1 MNLLVFTDLDG
12 TLLDHDDYA
21 CDAARPALDL
31 IRRRRVPL
39 IFTTSKTRV
48 EVERLQAELQIREPF
63 IPENGA
69 ALFFPAGYRN
79 FEIEN
84 GVRDGAYT
92 VVPLGAA
99 YAEIRR
105 FVVAVR
111 ERFGVTGFGDWSV
124 AEIAARTGLPLET
137 AAMARMREFTEPF
150 LIEDPRRIE
159 ELAAVAEPQG
169 LQITAGGRFFHLIG
183 IRQDKGRA
191 VRRCTEIFA
200 SHIAGRIVTAGL
212 GDSAN
217 DIAMLKSVDI
227 PILIPHPDGTY
238 ETVELPGLVRAD
250 VPGSRGWNEAVI
262 RLFDRFDRSGS
273 ERRIG

>member
-31 IRRRRVPL
+31 IRRRRVAL
-39 IFTTSKTRV
+39 IFTTSKTRR
-48 EVERLQAELQIREPF
+48 EVERLQADLQIREPF

-69 ALFFPAGYRN
+69 ALFFPAGYRH
-79 FEIEN
+79 FKIEN

-92 VVPLGAA
+92 VLRLGAA
-99 YAEIRR
+99 YAEMRR
-105 FVVAVR
+105 FVGAVR

-150 LIEDPRRIE
+150 LIEDPRRIG
-159 ELAAVAEPQG
+159 ELAAAAAAQG
-169 LQITAGGRFFHLIG
+169 FQITAGGRFFHLIG
-183 IRQDKGRA
+183 SGQDKGRA
-191 VRRCTEIFA
+191 VRRCAEIFEKN
-200 SHIAGRIVTAGL
+200 TAGGL
-212 GDSAN
+212 VTVGVGDSAN
-217 DIAMLKSVDI
+217 DIPMLASVDI

-238 ETVELPGLVRAD
+238 ETVELPRLVQAGT
-250 VPGSRGWNEAVI
+250 PGSRGWNEAVI
-262 RLFDRFDRSGS
+262 RLFDRLGS
-273 ERRIG
+273 ERRPG